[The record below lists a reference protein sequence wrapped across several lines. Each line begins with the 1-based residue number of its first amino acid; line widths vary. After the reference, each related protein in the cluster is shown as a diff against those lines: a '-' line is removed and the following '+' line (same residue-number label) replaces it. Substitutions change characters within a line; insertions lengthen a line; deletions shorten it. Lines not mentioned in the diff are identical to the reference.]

1 MIYITTSKADGS
13 PCERVYEGTKFAW
26 YYCKDEKEL
35 FASLLNLVSRD
46 RGFKIYN
53 VYGVEIWIPNDPE
66 RFYVE
71 GEVREIVGIAGDPKR
86 AVRLISKSCEFTLRG
101 RRVKARF
108 REEVPLEEVLRAG
121 VIVLEPLV
129 MPRIYSGLKVS

>member
-13 PCERVYEGTKFAW
+13 PCERVYEGTRFVW
-26 YYCKDEKEL
+26 YYCRDEKEL

-53 VYGVEIWIPNDPE
+53 VYGVEIWIPNDPK
-66 RFYVE
+66 RFKVE
-71 GEVREIVGIAGDPKR
+71 GKVREIVGIAGDPKR
-86 AVRLISKSCEFTLRG
+86 TVRLISKSCEFTLRG

>member
-1 MIYITTSKADGS
+1 MIYITTSRADGS
-13 PCERVYEGTKFAW
+13 PCERVYEGTRYAW

-66 RFYVE
+66 KFEVRE
-71 GEVREIVGIAGDPKR
+71 KVREIVGVAGDPKR
-86 AVRLISKSCEFTLRG
+86 ATSLIGRSYEFSLKG
-101 RRVKARF
+101 RKVKARF
-108 REEVPLEEVLRAG
+108 REEVPLEEVLRAS
-121 VIVLEPLV
+121 VVVLEPLV